1 MHVLVRLPWPAPGRE
16 RRFHVALDARRRYGV
31 DDDLVSIRGDLLL
44 ADPDACAR
52 VAAAVEALRAPH
64 DQPLSGADLF
74 AGALLEE
81 VYHLLIAHHR
91 RAVDPEV
98 FTAAVARAHED
109 HGDDA
114 VQALRAFVARY
125 PTREVAAGVMTPQSQ
140 LDETIEG
147 VTGSE
152 VVLEEMLTCWLA
164 NANPALVGARP
175 LVDDRPLRESTAYDA
190 VLASLR
196 DTMSERPGPGG
207 AGGSLFDELLAPMR
221 GSPNDLRGQL
231 RFVRERWTG
240 LLGDAFGALLGSL
253 LSAIDALEEVHR
265 DRGGGG
271 APGGPPPGHA
281 LGMIR
286 SVGSD
291 EERFSPDAG
300 WMPRVV
306 MMAKNTYVWL
316 DQLARRYGRDV
327 RRLDQIPDEALADL
341 ARRGVNALWLIGLWE
356 RSPASRTIKQL
367 RGQADAVAS
376 AYALYD
382 YVIAGDLGGEEA
394 YEHLR
399 ESAAR
404 HGLRLASDMVPNHV
418 GIDGRWVVEHPSWFV
433 QVAEPPFPTYRFEGP
448 ELSTDPR
455 VSVKIEDRYFDGTD
469 AAVVFQRRD
478 TATGETRFLYHG
490 NDGTAMPWNDTA
502 QLDYLN
508 AEVREAVIQTILAVA
523 RRFPIIRFDAAMT
536 LARKHVRRLWYP
548 EPGHGGAIPSRAR
561 YGALDDAA
569 FDAAMPHEFWR
580 EVVDRVALEAPDTLL
595 LAEAFWMMEGFF
607 VRTLGMHRV
616 YNSAFMH
623 MTKDEDG
630 HGYRELMKETLAF
643 DPQILKR
650 FVNFM
655 NNPDEESARV
665 QFGDGDK
672 YFAVATLLATLPG
685 LPMIGHGQFEGYRE
699 KYGMEF
705 RAPRTDESPDE
716 RLLARHDR
724 EIVPLLHRRA
734 QFAEVERFRLFDVK
748 AADGSVLEDVYAFSN
763 HAVGSGS
770 LVLVNLRYQRSEG
783 GLQRSVAFRVGDDGE
798 RHEDLAAALG
808 IRGGGGDRFVV
819 MFEQV
824 SGLTFLHRS
833 DDVVRSG
840 LWMALDGY
848 ARRVFVDVHER
859 VDVDGRLSR
868 LHARLAGAGT
878 PSLDEALE
886 ELRLE
891 GVHDAFAALLR
902 TPPHAGS
909 DLTEAWAR
917 FLREGP
923 VSAGDSALA
932 PLSPGAA
939 QRLGQASDGGTS
951 AVAWALHLVLHA
963 AWPLETWRSL
973 RLGRVVSRHVAAT
986 SGQSVPSALG
996 EVALSGW
1003 IASFDGWRST
1013 GATPEPARWLERSL
1027 GSSAAVDVLGVNE
1040 FEGVRWFN
1048 REGVVAL
1055 IDVTYA
1061 LMRLQR
1067 PGSGPANA
1075 ALAWRRAAL
1084 RALEA
1089 SGYRVDVLQ
1098 QQSEAVARAPAR
1110 DGTRRSRGRVTRSDA
1125 RSGGEAANESVERRR
1140 EDGPAEPS
1148 VTKGSGR
1155 RARRSGK
1162 RSSG

>member
-1 MHVLVRLPWPAPGRE
+1 MHVLVRLPWSVPGRE
-16 RRFHVALDARRRYGV
+16 RRFHVALEARRRYGLV
-31 DDDLVSIRGDLLL
+31 DDLVTIRGDLLL

-52 VAAAVEALRAPH
+52 VAAAVEHLRQPH
-64 DQPLSGADLF
+64 EPPLSGADLF

-91 RAVDPEV
+91 RTVDPEV
-98 FTAAVARAHED
+98 FTVAAERAREALS
-109 HGDDA
+109 DDA
-114 VQALRAFVARY
+114 VQTLRAFVARY
-125 PTREVAAGVMTPQSQ
+125 PTREVADGSRTPQAH
-140 LDETIEG
+140 LDETIDG
-147 VTGSE
+147 VPGSE

-164 NANPALVGARP
+164 NANPALAGARP

-190 VLASLR
+190 VMASLR
-196 DTMSERPGPGG
+196 DTMVERPGPGG

-221 GSPNDLRGQL
+221 ASPSDLRGQL
-231 RFVRERWTG
+231 RFVSERWAG
-240 LLGDAFGALLGSL
+240 LLGDAFGAMVGSL
-253 LSAIDALEEVHR
+253 LGAIDALEEVHR

-281 LGMIR
+281 LGMITG
-286 SVGSD
+286 VGSD

-316 DQLARRYGRDV
+316 DQLARHFEREV
-327 RRLDQIPDEALADL
+327 TRLDQIPDEALADL
-341 ARRGVNALWLIGLWE
+341 SRRGVNALWLIGLWE
-356 RSPASRTIKQL
+356 RSAASRTIKRV

-376 AYALYD
+376 AYALHD

-399 ESAAR
+399 EAAAR

-433 QVAEPPFPTYRFEGP
+433 QVAEPPFPSYRFDGP
-448 ELSTDPR
+448 ELSTDAR
-455 VSVKIEDRYFDGTD
+455 VSVKIEDRYFDATD

-478 TATGETRFLYHG
+478 TATGETRFIYHG

-502 QLDYLN
+502 QLDYLK

-561 YGALDDAA
+561 YGALDEAA

-595 LAEAFWMMEGFF
+595 LAEAFWMMEGYF

-623 MTKDEDG
+623 MTKNEDG
-630 HGYRELMKETLAF
+630 RGYRDLMKETLAF

-716 RLLARHDR
+716 RLVARHDR
-724 EIVPLLHRRA
+724 EVVPLLHRRA
-734 QFAEVERFRLFDVK
+734 QFAEVERFRLYDVT
-748 AADGSVLEDVYAFSN
+748 AADGSVLEDVYAYSN
-763 HAVGSGS
+763 HAMGSGS
-770 LVLVNLRYQRSEG
+770 LVLVNLRFPRSEG
-783 GLQRSVAFRVGDDGE
+783 AVRRSAPFRTGDGGE
-798 RHEDLAAALG
+798 RSEDLATALG
-808 IRGGGGDRFVV
+808 IRGGNDRFVV
-819 MFEQV
+819 MVEQV
-824 SGLTFLHRS
+824 AGLAYLHRS

-840 LWMALDGY
+840 MWITLHGY
-848 ARRVFVDVHER
+848 GRRVFVDVHER

-891 GVHDAFAALLR
+891 GVHDAFAVLLR
-902 TPPHAGS
+902 TSPQDAVG
-909 DLTEAWAR
+909 LTDAWAR

-923 VSAGDSALA
+923 VSAGATALEPLA
-932 PLSPGAA
+932 PAA
-939 QRLGQASDGGTS
+939 RRRLEHASDGGAT
-951 AVAWALHLVLHA
+951 AVAWALHLALHT

-973 RLGRVVSRHVAAT
+973 RLGRVVSRHVARAT
-986 SGQSVPSALG
+986 GDSVPSALG

-1003 IASFDGWRST
+1003 SPAFDDWRAA
-1013 GATPEPARWLERSL
+1013 GATPDPARWLERCL
-1027 GSSAAVDVLGVNE
+1027 TSAAAGDVLGVND
-1040 FEGVRWFN
+1040 FEGVRWFS
-1048 REGVVAL
+1048 REGVIAL
-1055 IDVTYA
+1055 IEVTHA
-1061 LMRLQR
+1061 LMRFQR
-1067 PGSGPANA
+1067 PGAGPTNA
-1075 ALAWRRAAL
+1075 AAAWRRAAL

-1089 SGYRVDVLQ
+1089 SGYRVDMLQ
-1098 QQSEAVARAPAR
+1098 QHQASPRTRPG
-1110 DGTRRSRGRVTRSDA
+1110 DGTEPSRGREA
-1125 RSGGEAANESVERRR
+1125 RRGARRARPTETASGEQRR
-1140 EDGPAEPS
+1140 EGGPAEPS
-1148 VTKGSGR
+1148 KKGSGR

>member
-1 MHVLVRLPWPAPGRE
+1 VHVPVRLPWPVPGRE
-16 RRFHVALDARRRYGV
+16 RRFHVALEARRRYGL
-31 DDDLVSIRGDLLL
+31 DDELVTVRGDLLL

-52 VAAAVEALRAPH
+52 VAAAVEGLREPH
-64 DQPLSGADLF
+64 EPPLSGADLY

-91 RAVDPEV
+91 RSVDPEV
-98 FTAAVARAHED
+98 FTAAAARV
-109 HGDDA
+109 GDALADA
-114 VQALRAFVARY
+114 AAPTLRAFVARY
-125 PTREVAAGVMTPQSQ
+125 PSREVASGTRTPQSQ
-140 LDETIEG
+140 LDETIDG
-147 VTGSE
+147 IPGSE

-196 DTMSERPGPGG
+196 DTMGERPGPGG

-221 GSPNDLRGQL
+221 ASPTDLRGQL
-231 RFVRERWTG
+231 RFVSERWAG
-240 LLGDAFGALLGSL
+240 LLGEAFGAMLGSL

-265 DRGGGG
+265 DRGGG
-271 APGGPPPGHA
+271 APGGPSPEHA
-281 LGMIR
+281 RGMIAG
-286 SVGSD
+286 VGSD

-316 DQLARRYGRDV
+316 DQLARRYGREV
-327 RRLDQIPDEALADL
+327 GRLDQIPDEALADL

-356 RSPASRTIKQL
+356 RSPASRTIKQV

-382 YVIAGDLGGEEA
+382 YVIAADLGGEGA
-394 YEHLR
+394 YERLR
-399 ESAAR
+399 ENAAR

-433 QVAEPPFPTYRFEGP
+433 QVDEPPFPSYRFDGP

-478 TATGETRFLYHG
+478 TATGETRFVYHG

-580 EVVDRVALEAPDTLL
+580 EVVDRVAIEAPDTLL

-623 MTKDEDG
+623 MTKNEDG
-630 HGYRELMKETLAF
+630 RGYRDLMKETLAF
-643 DPQILKR
+643 DPQIMKR

-724 EIVPLLHRRA
+724 EVVPLLHRRA
-734 QFAEVERFRLFDVK
+734 QFAEVERFRLFDVT
-748 AADGSVLEDVYAFSN
+748 AADGGVLEDVYAFSN
-763 HAVGSGS
+763 HAMGSGS
-770 LVLVNLRYQRSEG
+770 LVLVNLRFQRSEG
-783 GLQRSVAFRVGDDGE
+783 ALHRSVAFRTGDGGE
-798 RHEDLAAALG
+798 RQEDLATALG
-808 IRGGGGDRFVV
+808 IRGGSDRFVV

-824 SGLTFLHRS
+824 AGLAYLHRA
-833 DDVVRSG
+833 DDVVRDG
-840 LWMALDGY
+840 LWVRLDGY
-848 ARRVFVDVHER
+848 GRSVFVDVHER
-859 VDVDGRLSR
+859 VDVDGRLAR
-868 LHARLAGAGT
+868 LHARLGGAGT

-891 GVHDAFAALLR
+891 GVHEAFAALLR
-902 TPPHAGS
+902 TPPHDADG
-909 DLTEAWAR
+909 LERAWAR

-923 VSAGDSALA
+923 VSAGDTALA
-932 PLSPGAA
+932 PLTSGTARRREQP
-939 QRLGQASDGGTS
+939 SDGD
-951 AVAWALHLVLHA
+951 ANVVAWALHLALHA

-973 RLGRVVSRHVAAT
+973 RLGRVVSRHVASA
-986 SGQSVPSALG
+986 SGGSVPSALG
-996 EVALSGW
+996 EVALAGW
-1003 IASFDGWRST
+1003 MASFDGWRAAGT
-1013 GATPEPARWLERSL
+1013 TPDPARWLERSL
-1027 GSSAAVDVLGVNE
+1027 TSTAATDVLGVNV
-1040 FEGVRWFN
+1040 FEGVRWFS
-1048 REGVVAL
+1048 REGVIAL

-1067 PGSGPANA
+1067 PGAGPANA
-1075 ALAWRRAAL
+1075 ASAWRRAAL

-1089 SGYRVDVLQ
+1089 SGYRVDALQ
-1098 QQSEAVARAPAR
+1098 RQAEAVSATAANG
-1110 DGTRRSRGRVTRSDA
+1110 DVRRSRGRTA
-1125 RSGGEAANESVERRR
+1125 RRGARPVAEAEGGGGE
-1140 EDGPAEPS
+1140 DGAGDRS
-1148 VTKGSGR
+1148 TKKASGR

>member
-1 MHVLVRLPWPAPGRE
+1 MHVPVRLPWPVPGRE
-16 RRFHVALDARRRYGV
+16 RRFHVALEARRRYGL
-31 DDDLVSIRGDLLL
+31 DDDLVTIRGDLLL
-44 ADPDACAR
+44 ADPDACVR
-52 VAAAVEALRAPH
+52 VAAAVEDLREPH
-64 DQPLSGADLF
+64 EEPLTGADLY

-91 RAVDPEV
+91 RTVDPEV
-98 FTAAVARAHED
+98 FTAAADRVGAGLA
-109 HGDDA
+109 DDA
-114 VQALRAFVARY
+114 VQTLRAFVARY
-125 PTREVAAGVMTPQSQ
+125 PNREVAAGEKTPQSQ
-140 LDETIEG
+140 LDETIDG
-147 VTGSE
+147 VPGSE
-152 VVLEEMLTCWLA
+152 IVLEEMLTCWLA

-196 DTMSERPGPGG
+196 DTMGERPGPGG
-207 AGGSLFDELLAPMR
+207 VGGSLFDELLAPMR
-221 GSPNDLRGQL
+221 ASPTDLRGQL

-240 LLGDAFGALLGSL
+240 LLGDAFGAVLGSL

-281 LGMIR
+281 LGMIKGA
-286 SVGSD
+286 GSD

-316 DQLARRYGRDV
+316 DQLSRRFEREV
-327 RRLDQIPDEALADL
+327 VRLDQIPDEALAEL
-341 ARRGVNALWLIGLWE
+341 AHRGVNALWLIGLWE

-367 RGQADAVAS
+367 RGQTDAVAS

-394 YEHLR
+394 YERLR
-399 ESAAR
+399 EAAAR

-418 GIDGRWVVEHPSWFV
+418 GIDGRWVIEHPSWFV
-433 QVAEPPFPTYRFEGP
+433 QVTEPPFPSYRFDGP

-455 VSVKIEDRYFDGTD
+455 VSVKIEDRYFDDTD

-478 TATGETRFLYHG
+478 TATGDTRFVYHG

-548 EPGHGGAIPSRAR
+548 EPGQGGAIPSRAR

-580 EVVDRVALEAPDTLL
+580 EVVDRVAREAPDTLL

-623 MTKDEDG
+623 MTKNEDG
-630 HGYRELMKETLAF
+630 RGYRDLMKETLVF
-643 DPQILKR
+643 DPQIMKR

-724 EIVPLLHRRA
+724 ELVPLLHRRA
-734 QFAEVERFRLFDVK
+734 QFAEVERFRLFDVT

-763 HAVGSGS
+763 HAMGSGS
-770 LVLVNLRYQRSEG
+770 LVLVNLRFQRSEG
-783 GLQRSVAFRVGDDGE
+783 SLQRSVAFQTGAGGE
-798 RHEDLAAALG
+798 RREDLATALG
-808 IRGGGGDRFVV
+808 IRGGADRFVV

-824 SGLTFLHRS
+824 AGLAFLQRS

-840 LWMALDGY
+840 LWVALDGY

-891 GVHDAFAALLR
+891 GVHDAFDTLLR
-902 TPPHAGS
+902 TPPHDAS
-909 DLTEAWAR
+909 QLTEAWGR

-923 VSAGDSALA
+923 VSAGDIALA
-932 PLSPGAA
+932 PLSPGAVR
-939 QRLGQASDGGTS
+939 RLEQASLGGTNV
-951 AVAWALHLVLHA
+951 VAWALHLVLHA

-973 RLGRVVSRHVAAT
+973 RLGRVVSRHVAVT
-986 SGQSVPSALG
+986 SGASVPSALG
-996 EVALSGW
+996 EVVLSGW
-1003 IASFDGWRST
+1003 IPAFDEWRNA
-1013 GATPEPARWLERSL
+1013 GATPDPASWLERSL
-1027 GSSAAVDVLGVNE
+1027 GSAAAVDVLGVND

-1048 REGVVAL
+1048 REGVITL
-1055 IDVTYA
+1055 IDVTHA

-1067 PGSGPANA
+1067 PGAGPANA
-1075 ALAWRRAAL
+1075 ALAWRRTAL
-1084 RALEA
+1084 RTLEA
-1089 SGYRVDVLQ
+1089 SGYRVDMLQ
-1098 QQSEAVARAPAR
+1098 RQRKDTPRTPES
-1110 DGTRRSRGRVTRSDA
+1110 DDSRRSRGRAARSDA
-1125 RSGGEAANESVERRR
+1125 RPTGDSDDGSGKRQRT
-1140 EDGPAEPS
+1140 DGSTKPS
-1148 VTKGSGR
+1148 VKKASGR

-1162 RSSG
+1162 RSNG